1 MHTPTAWKTHVL
13 GCPAFKDFGV
23 SFIDTDFFV
32 AYRTTNGE
40 VLPVEEL
47 ADEVDTNSLE
57 TLNSI
62 VAAAK
67 NKGITHGNA
76 LYYYVNAK
84 FTEENPGILY
94 NDLTFIGSFDDPGV
108 ACGLFLPK
116 INTHKDANIV
126 HCILGGPTDIWHRGT
141 MFISQQL
148 ENTGRIPHPLM

>member
-13 GCPAFKDFGV
+13 DAQLSKNFGV

-57 TLNSI
+57 TLNSV

-76 LYYYVNAK
+76 S
-84 FTEENPGILY
+84 TI
-94 NDLTFIGSFDDPGV
+94 
-108 ACGLFLPK
+108 
-116 INTHKDANIV
+116 
-126 HCILGGPTDIWHRGT
+126 
-141 MFISQQL
+141 M
-148 ENTGRIPHPLM
+148 

>member
-1 MHTPTAWKTHVL
+1 MWLGISHQTIEEFSAYTHGL
-13 GCPAFKDFGV
+13 EDSRSGCPAFKDFGV

-40 VLPVEEL
+40 VLPAEEL

-94 NDLTFIGSFDDPGV
+94 NDLTFIGSFDDP
-108 ACGLFLPK
+108 
-116 INTHKDANIV
+116 
-126 HCILGGPTDIWHRGT
+126 
-141 MFISQQL
+141 
-148 ENTGRIPHPLM
+148 E